1 MPALPRLVRVR
12 VQVLPALLVRL
23 LVVSRPIVCPTGLL
37 QTGNIVAMRQNSVS
51 FESSASTSS
60 ASTAHAQA
68 SGTRPAVAFRR
79 RLLGSGAR
87 GGFRTAAGI
96 AAAAAA
102 TGWAASFG
110 MGAAD
115 ASAATESP
123 ALAEIHL
130 AATAERPLPA
140 HAKVLAQA
148 VDAGRLD
155 SQLVDG
161 VGILSPDDEQAI
173 NDELKQLQQSDR
185 IQFYIVYTD
194 TFGGMSAQEFAESTA
209 AANGGG
215 QGSNVG
221 VLAIAVDDGQYDVY
235 ASPGGT
241 WSQNKLDAA
250 SEAAYD
256 ELINDNFASAGLAAA
271 QAVRTGSSGEAGSNS
286 NSGSGA
292 SGSADSNSDSSG
304 AGWLAAGGLAVVA
317 GGGGVWYYNRR
328 QNKQNSSKLL
338 SDARG
343 ISPDDTSSLLRL
355 PVATLEERADEEITS
370 TDESIRRAKE
380 ELDLAIAEFGADRA
394 RQFTRAMNNSKSVM
408 QRAFRSKKELDS
420 HNTLAEDQRRARLVE
435 IISDCGKADRELDSQ
450 AEKFAEMRNLLAQ
463 ADTKISE
470 LTQRSVAARSQLQR
484 AQSTMASLQEN
495 YSPDVLHTIADN
507 PEMAEISLEEAED
520 LLAHANELQD
530 KPAGQQQ
537 GLVETIR
544 ETEHALEVTTR
555 LLDGV
560 ENARSNIAT
569 AKSSIND
576 LIAEVEE
583 EIAEAAQLKQQGTQD
598 GTPADWDRLDAVVDS
613 AHEALAHAK
622 ENKNTDPLGSYNQL
636 LDADTELDDKLDR
649 VREKSADHQRTLQLL
664 QQQLQ
669 SANSRIQ
676 SAEDLISSRGRI
688 VKSGARTALADAQR
702 MHAEALQLR
711 QTDARLAIEA
721 ARGAGQAA
729 QAAIKR
735 AEDDVKDHQRSMNS
749 HGGFGGPGGP
759 TGRSGYGYR
768 RGRSSTGSLLT
779 GMVLGSILGGSG
791 GSSGFGGGFGGGGS
805 FGGGGGFGGGHSGG
819 SF

>member
-1 MPALPRLVRVR
+1 M
-12 VQVLPALLVRL
+12 
-23 LVVSRPIVCPTGLL
+23 
-37 QTGNIVAMRQNSVS
+37 GNAGIIVAMRQNSVS
-51 FESSASTSS
+51 ATP
-60 ASTAHAQA
+60 T
-68 SGTRPAVAFRR
+68 VFRR
-79 RLLGSGAR
+79 RLLGSGSPR
-87 GGFRTAAGI
+87 GFRTAAGI
-96 AAAAAA
+96 AALTAA
-102 TGWAASFG
+102 TGWAAAFG
-110 MGAAD
+110 VAEASGAAGT
-115 ASAATESP
+115 A
-123 ALAEIHL
+123 H
-130 AATAERPLPA
+130 AATAGHDVSA
-140 HAKVLAQA
+140 QHGVDTATLAQA
-148 VDAGRLD
+148 VDAGRLE

-161 VGILSPDDEQAI
+161 VGILNDEQKQAI
-173 NDELKQLQQSDR
+173 TEELQALQQSDR

-194 TFGGMSAQEFAESTA
+194 TFGSMSSQEFAETTA

-221 VLAIAVDDGQYDVY
+221 VLAIAVEDRQYDVY

-241 WSQNKLDAA
+241 WSQDKLDAA
-250 SEAAYD
+250 SAAAYD
-256 ELINDNFASAGLAAA
+256 ELINDDFAAAGLAAA
-271 QAVRTGSSGEAGSNS
+271 QAVRTGSAGGGGTSSGG
-286 NSGSGA
+286 
-292 SGSADSNSDSSG
+292 DSDG

-317 GGGGVWYYNRR
+317 GGGGIWYYNRR
-328 QNKQNSSKLL
+328 KTKQDSTKLL
-338 SDARG
+338 ADARQ

-420 HNTLAEDQRRARLVE
+420 HNALPEDQRRARLVE

-450 AEKFAEMRNLLAQ
+450 AEKFAEMRNLLGQ
-463 ADTKISE
+463 AGTKISE
-470 LTQRSVAARSQLQR
+470 LTQRSVAARAQLQR
-484 AQSTMASLQEN
+484 AQSTMESLREN
-495 YSPDVLHTIADN
+495 YAAEVLHSIADN
-507 PEMAEISLEEAED
+507 PEMAEVSLEEAED
-520 LLAHANELQD
+520 LLGHANQLHD

-544 ETEHALEVTTR
+544 EAEHALEVTTR

-560 ENARSNIAT
+560 ENARSDITT

-576 LIAEVEE
+576 LIAEVED
-583 EIAEAAQLKQQGTQD
+583 EIDEAKQLKQQGSQD
-598 GTPADWDRLDAVVDS
+598 GTPADWDALDSIVDN
-613 AHEALAHAK
+613 AHQALTHAK
-622 ENKNTDPLGSYNQL
+622 ENKDTDPLGSYNQL

-669 SANSRIQ
+669 SASSRIRA
-676 SAEDLISSRGRI
+676 AEDLISSRGRI

-702 MHAEALQLR
+702 MHAEAMQLR
-711 QTDARLAIEA
+711 DTDARLAIEA

-749 HGGFGGPGGP
+749 HGGGFGGPGS
-759 TGRSGYGYR
+759 RGYR

-779 GMVLGSILGGSG
+779 GMVLGSILGGSS

>member
-1 MPALPRLVRVR
+1 M
-12 VQVLPALLVRL
+12 
-23 LVVSRPIVCPTGLL
+23 
-37 QTGNIVAMRQNSVS
+37 GNAGIIVAMRQNSVS
-51 FESSASTSS
+51 ATP
-60 ASTAHAQA
+60 T
-68 SGTRPAVAFRR
+68 VFRR
-79 RLLGSGAR
+79 RLLGSGSPQ
-87 GGFRTAAGI
+87 GFRTAAGI
-96 AAAAAA
+96 AAVTAA
-102 TGWAASFG
+102 TGWVAAFG
-110 MGAAD
+110 ALGAGPANAAEVNAAE
-115 ASAATESP
+115 ASTN
-123 ALAEIHL
+123 
-130 AATAERPLPA
+130 TAETSTTSA
-140 HAKVLAQA
+140 VTLAQA
-148 VDAGRLD
+148 VDAGRLE

-161 VGILSPDDEQAI
+161 IGILNDEHKQAI
-173 NDELKQLQQSDR
+173 TEELQALQQSDR

-194 TFGGMSAQEFAESTA
+194 TFGSMSSQEFAETTA

-221 VLAIAVDDGQYDVY
+221 VLAIAVEDGQYDVY

-241 WSQNKLDAA
+241 WSQDKLDAA
-250 SEAAYD
+250 SAAAYD
-256 ELINDNFASAGLAAA
+256 ELINDDFAAAGLAAA
-271 QAVRTGSSGEAGSNS
+271 QAVRTGYAGGGDTSSGGD
-286 NSGSGA
+286 SG
-292 SGSADSNSDSSG
+292 G

-328 QNKQNSSKLL
+328 KTKQDSTKLL
-338 SDARG
+338 ANARQ

-420 HNTLAEDQRRARLVE
+420 HNALPEDQRRARLVE

-450 AEKFAEMRNLLAQ
+450 AEKFAEMRNLLGQ

-470 LTQRSVAARSQLQR
+470 LTQRSVAARAQLQR
-484 AQSTMASLQEN
+484 AQSTMESLRES
-495 YSPDVLHTIADN
+495 YSAEVLHSIADN
-507 PEMAEISLEEAED
+507 PEMAEVSLEEAED
-520 LLAHANELQD
+520 LLGHANQLHD

-544 ETEHALEVTTR
+544 EAEHALEVTTR

-560 ENARSNIAT
+560 ENARSDIAT

-576 LIAEVEE
+576 LITEVEE
-583 EIAEAAQLKQQGTQD
+583 EIDEAKQLKQRGSQD
-598 GTPADWDRLDAVVDS
+598 GTPADWDALDAIVDN
-613 AHEALAHAK
+613 ARQALAQAK
-622 ENKNTDPLGSYNQL
+622 ENKDTDPLGSYNQL

-649 VREKSADHQRTLQLL
+649 VREKSVDHQRTLQLL

-669 SANSRIQ
+669 SANSRIRA
-676 SAEDLISSRGRI
+676 AEDLISSRGRI

-702 MHAEALQLR
+702 MHAEAMQLR
-711 QTDARLAIEA
+711 DTDARLAIEA

-749 HGGFGGPGGP
+749 HGGGFGGPGG
-759 TGRSGYGYR
+759 GRGYR

-805 FGGGGGFGGGHSGG
+805 FGGGGGGGFGGGHSGG

>member
-1 MPALPRLVRVR
+1 
-12 VQVLPALLVRL
+12 
-23 LVVSRPIVCPTGLL
+23 
-37 QTGNIVAMRQNSVS
+37 MRQNSAS
-51 FESSASTSS
+51 FESSASTARAGFSRGRTS
-60 ASTAHAQA
+60 RPCDAYDAAHP
-68 SGTRPAVAFRR
+68 GKAVAFRR
-79 RLLGSGAR
+79 RLLGSGTR

-110 MGAAD
+110 LGTAG
-115 ASAATESP
+115 ASAATEPP
-123 ALAEIHL
+123 AVAEYSQ
-130 AATAERPLPA
+130 
-140 HAKVLAQA
+140 VLAQA

-194 TFGGMSAQEFAESTA
+194 TFGGMSAQEYAETTA

-221 VLAIAVDDGQYDVY
+221 VLAIAVDDRQYDVY

-241 WSQNKLDAA
+241 WSQSKLDAA

-256 ELINDNFASAGLAAA
+256 ELINDNFAGAGLAAA
-271 QAVRTGSSGEAGSNS
+271 QAVRTGSAGGG
-286 NSGSGA
+286 SGS
-292 SGSADSNSDSSG
+292 SGGNGDSSG

-328 QNKQNSSKLL
+328 QNKHNSSKLL

-408 QRAFRSKKELDS
+408 QRAFRTKK
-420 HNTLAEDQRRARLVE
+420 
-435 IISDCGKADRELDSQ
+435 ELDSQ

-463 ADTKISE
+463 ADSKVSE

-495 YSPDVLHTIADN
+495 YSPEVLHTIIDN
-507 PEMAEISLEEAED
+507 PEMAEVSLEEAED

-560 ENARSNIAT
+560 ENERSDIAT
-569 AKSSIND
+569 AKSGIND

-598 GTPADWDRLDAVVDS
+598 GTPADWDRLDAVVGS
-613 AHEALAHAK
+613 AREALAHAK
-622 ENKNTDPLGSYNQL
+622 ENKITDPLGSYNQL

-669 SANSRIQ
+669 SANSRMQ

-749 HGGFGGPGGP
+749 HGGFGGP
-759 TGRSGYGYR
+759 TGRGYR

>member
-1 MPALPRLVRVR
+1 M
-12 VQVLPALLVRL
+12 
-23 LVVSRPIVCPTGLL
+23 
-37 QTGNIVAMRQNSVS
+37 GNAGIIVAMRQNSVS
-51 FESSASTSS
+51 ATP
-60 ASTAHAQA
+60 T
-68 SGTRPAVAFRR
+68 VFRR
-79 RLLGSGAR
+79 RLLGSGR
-87 GGFRTAAGI
+87 PQGFRTAAGI
-96 AAAAAA
+96 AAVTAA
-102 TGWAASFG
+102 TGWVAAFG
-110 MGAAD
+110 ALGAGPANAAEVNAAE
-115 ASAATESP
+115 ASTN
-123 ALAEIHL
+123 
-130 AATAERPLPA
+130 TAETSTTSA
-140 HAKVLAQA
+140 VTLAQA
-148 VDAGRLD
+148 VDAGRLE

-161 VGILSPDDEQAI
+161 IGILNDEQKQAI
-173 NDELKQLQQSDR
+173 TEELQALQQSDR

-194 TFGGMSAQEFAESTA
+194 TFGSMSSQEFAETTA

-221 VLAIAVDDGQYDVY
+221 VLAIAVEDGQYDVY

-241 WSQNKLDAA
+241 WSQDKLDAA
-250 SEAAYD
+250 SAAAYD
-256 ELINDNFASAGLAAA
+256 ELINDDFAAAGLAAA
-271 QAVRTGSSGEAGSNS
+271 QAVRTGYAGGGDTSSGGD
-286 NSGSGA
+286 SG
-292 SGSADSNSDSSG
+292 G

-328 QNKQNSSKLL
+328 KTKQDSTKLL
-338 SDARG
+338 ANAWQ
-343 ISPDDTSSLLRL
+343 ISSDDTSSLLRL

-420 HNTLAEDQRRARLVE
+420 HNALPEDQRRARLVE

-450 AEKFAEMRNLLAQ
+450 AEKFAEMRNLLGQ

-470 LTQRSVAARSQLQR
+470 LTQRSVAARAQLQR
-484 AQSTMASLQEN
+484 AQSTMESLRES
-495 YSPDVLHTIADN
+495 YSAEVLHSIADN
-507 PEMAEISLEEAED
+507 PEMAEVSLEEAED
-520 LLAHANELQD
+520 LLGHANQLHD

-544 ETEHALEVTTR
+544 EAEHALEVTTR

-560 ENARSNIAT
+560 ENARSDIAT

-576 LIAEVEE
+576 LITEVEE
-583 EIAEAAQLKQQGTQD
+583 EIDEAKQLKQRGSQD
-598 GTPADWDRLDAVVDS
+598 GTPADWDALDAIVDN
-613 AHEALAHAK
+613 ARQALAQAK
-622 ENKNTDPLGSYNQL
+622 ENKDTDPLGSYNQL

-649 VREKSADHQRTLQLL
+649 VREKSVDHQRTLQLL

-669 SANSRIQ
+669 SANSRIRA
-676 SAEDLISSRGRI
+676 AEDLISSRGRI

-702 MHAEALQLR
+702 MHAEAMQLR
-711 QTDARLAIEA
+711 DTDARLAIEA

-749 HGGFGGPGGP
+749 HGGGFGGPGG
-759 TGRSGYGYR
+759 GRGYR

-805 FGGGGGFGGGHSGG
+805 FGGGGGGGFGGGHSGG

>member
-1 MPALPRLVRVR
+1 M
-12 VQVLPALLVRL
+12 PALLVRL
-23 LVVSRPIVCPTGLL
+23 FVVSRPIVCLTGLL
-37 QTGNIVAMRQNSVS
+37 QTGNIVAMRQNSAS
-51 FESSASTSS
+51 FESSASTARAGVSRGRTS
-60 ASTAHAQA
+60 RPCDAYDAAHP
-68 SGTRPAVAFRR
+68 GKAVAFRR
-79 RLLGSGAR
+79 RLLGSGTR
-87 GGFRTAAGI
+87 GGFRTAAGL

-110 MGAAD
+110 LGAAG
-115 ASAATESP
+115 ASAATEPP
-123 ALAEIHL
+123 AV
-130 AATAERPLPA
+130 AAYSQ
-140 HAKVLAQA
+140 VLAQA

-194 TFGGMSAQEFAESTA
+194 TFGGMSAQEYAETTA

-221 VLAIAVDDGQYDVY
+221 VLAIAVDDRQYDVY

-241 WSQNKLDAA
+241 WSQSKLDAA

-256 ELINDNFASAGLAAA
+256 ELINDNFAGAGLAAA
-271 QAVRTGSSGEAGSNS
+271 EAVRTGSSGGAGS
-286 NSGSGA
+286 SGS
-292 SGSADSNSDSSG
+292 SGDSSG

-317 GGGGVWYYNRR
+317 GSGGVWYYNRR
-328 QNKQNSSKLL
+328 QNKHNSSKLL

-408 QRAFRSKKELDS
+408 QRAFRTKKELDS
-420 HNTLAEDQRRARLVE
+420 HNAMPEDQRRARLVE

-463 ADTKISE
+463 ADSKISE

-495 YSPDVLHTIADN
+495 YSPEVLHTIVDN
-507 PEMAEISLEEAED
+507 PEMAEVSLEEAED

-544 ETEHALEVTTR
+544 ETEHALEVTAR

-560 ENARSNIAT
+560 ENARSDVAT
-569 AKSSIND
+569 AKSGIND

-598 GTPADWDRLDAVVDS
+598 GTPADWDRLDAVVGS
-613 AHEALAHAK
+613 AREALAHAK

-711 QTDARLAIEA
+711 HTDARLAIEA

-749 HGGFGGPGGP
+749 HGGFGGP
-759 TGRSGYGYR
+759 TGRGYR

>member
-1 MPALPRLVRVR
+1 M
-12 VQVLPALLVRL
+12 
-23 LVVSRPIVCPTGLL
+23 
-37 QTGNIVAMRQNSVS
+37 GNAGIIVAMRQNSVS
-51 FESSASTSS
+51 ATP
-60 ASTAHAQA
+60 T
-68 SGTRPAVAFRR
+68 VFRR
-79 RLLGSGAR
+79 RLLGSGSPR
-87 GGFRTAAGI
+87 GFRTAAGI
-96 AAAAAA
+96 AALTAA
-102 TGWAASFG
+102 TGWAAAFG
-110 MGAAD
+110 VAEASGA
-115 ASAATESP
+115 TGTT
-123 ALAEIHL
+123 H
-130 AATAERPLPA
+130 AATAQHGVDTA
-140 HAKVLAQA
+140 TLAQA
-148 VDAGRLD
+148 VDAGRLE

-161 VGILSPDDEQAI
+161 VGILDDEQKQAI
-173 NDELKQLQQSDR
+173 TEELQALQQSDR
-185 IQFYIVYTD
+185 IQLYIVYTD
-194 TFGGMSAQEFAESTA
+194 TFGSMSSQEFAETTA

-221 VLAIAVDDGQYDVY
+221 VLAIAVEDSQYDVY

-241 WSQNKLDAA
+241 WSQDKLDAA
-250 SEAAYD
+250 SAAAYD
-256 ELINDNFASAGLAAA
+256 ELINDDFAAAGLAAA
-271 QAVRTGSSGEAGSNS
+271 QAVRTGSAGGGGTSSGGD
-286 NSGSGA
+286 
-292 SGSADSNSDSSG
+292 SAG

-317 GGGGVWYYNRR
+317 GGGGIWYYNRR
-328 QNKQNSSKLL
+328 KTKQDSTKLL
-338 SDARG
+338 ADARQ

-420 HNTLAEDQRRARLVE
+420 HNALPEDQRRARLVE

-450 AEKFAEMRNLLAQ
+450 AEKFAELRNLLGQ
-463 ADTKISE
+463 AGTKISE
-470 LTQRSVAARSQLQR
+470 LTQRSVAARAQLQR
-484 AQSTMASLQEN
+484 AQSTMESLREN
-495 YSPDVLHTIADN
+495 YAAEVLHSIADN
-507 PEMAEISLEEAED
+507 PEMAEVSLEEAED
-520 LLAHANELQD
+520 LLGHANQLHD

-544 ETEHALEVTTR
+544 EAEHALEVTTR

-560 ENARSNIAT
+560 ENARSDIAT

-576 LIAEVEE
+576 LIAEVED
-583 EIAEAAQLKQQGTQD
+583 EIDEAKQLKQQGSQD
-598 GTPADWDRLDAVVDS
+598 GTPADWDALDSIVNNARQ
-613 AHEALAHAK
+613 ALAHAK
-622 ENKNTDPLGSYNQL
+622 ENKDTDPLGSYNQL

-669 SANSRIQ
+669 SASSRIRA
-676 SAEDLISSRGRI
+676 AEDLISSRGRI

-702 MHAEALQLR
+702 MHAEAMQLR
-711 QTDARLAIEA
+711 DTDARLAIEA

-735 AEDDVKDHQRSMNS
+735 AEDDVKDYQRSMNS
-749 HGGFGGPGGP
+749 HGGGFGGPGS
-759 TGRSGYGYR
+759 RGYR

-779 GMVLGSILGGSG
+779 GMVLGSILGGSS

-805 FGGGGGFGGGHSGG
+805 FGGGGGGFGGGHSGG

>member
-1 MPALPRLVRVR
+1 
-12 VQVLPALLVRL
+12 
-23 LVVSRPIVCPTGLL
+23 
-37 QTGNIVAMRQNSVS
+37 MRQNSVS

-68 SGTRPAVAFRR
+68 SGARPAVAFRR
-79 RLLGSGAR
+79 RLLGSGTR

-110 MGAAD
+110 LGAAD
-115 ASAATESP
+115 ANAATESP
-123 ALAEIHL
+123 AVAETHLAE
-130 AATAERPLPA
+130 TAEHPLPA
-140 HAKVLAQA
+140 HAMVLAQA

-194 TFGGMSAQEFAESTA
+194 TFGGMSAQEYAETTA

-221 VLAIAVDDGQYDVY
+221 VLAIAVDDRQYDVY

-256 ELINDNFASAGLAAA
+256 ELINDNFAGAGLAAA
-271 QAVRTGSSGEAGSNS
+271 QAVRTGSSGGAGSNGNSGGGS
-286 NSGSGA
+286 NSG
-292 SGSADSNSDSSG
+292 DSSG

-328 QNKQNSSKLL
+328 QNKHNSSKLL

-380 ELDLAIAEFGADRA
+380 ELDLATAEFGADRV

-420 HNTLAEDQRRARLVE
+420 HNALAEDQRRARLVE

-450 AEKFAEMRNLLAQ
+450 AEKFAELRNLLAQ
-463 ADTKISE
+463 ADSKISE

-495 YSPDVLHTIADN
+495 YSPEVLHTIADN
-507 PEMAEISLEEAED
+507 PEMAEVSLEEAED

-613 AHEALAHAK
+613 AREALAHAK
-622 ENKNTDPLGSYNQL
+622 ENKNADPLGSYNQL

-749 HGGFGGPGGP
+749 HGGFGGP
-759 TGRSGYGYR
+759 TGRGGYGYR

>member
-1 MPALPRLVRVR
+1 
-12 VQVLPALLVRL
+12 
-23 LVVSRPIVCPTGLL
+23 
-37 QTGNIVAMRQNSVS
+37 MRQNSTS
-51 FESSASTSS
+51 LESST
-60 ASTAHAQA
+60 STAHAQA
-68 SGTRPAVAFRR
+68 SGARPAIAFRR

-87 GGFRTAAGI
+87 GGFRTTAGI
-96 AAAAAA
+96 AAAFAA

-123 ALAEIHL
+123 ALPGTHL
-130 AATAERPLPA
+130 AATAEHPLPA
-140 HAKVLAQA
+140 HTTVLTQA
-148 VDAGRLD
+148 VDAGRLN

-161 VGILSPDDEQAI
+161 VGILSADDEQAI

-194 TFGGMSAQEFAESTA
+194 TFGGMSAQEYAETTA

-221 VLAIAVDDGQYDVY
+221 VLAIAVDDSQYDVY

-241 WSQNKLDAA
+241 WSQDKLDAA
-250 SEAAYD
+250 SAAAYD
-256 ELINDNFASAGLAAA
+256 ELINDNFAGAGLAAA
-271 QAVRTGSSGEAGSNS
+271 QAVRTGSAG
-286 NSGSGA
+286 GA
-292 SGSADSNSDSSG
+292 GNAGGSDSSG
-304 AGWLAAGGLAVVA
+304 AGWLAAGGLAAVA

-328 QNKQNSSKLL
+328 KTQQNSSQLL

-380 ELDLAIAEFGADRA
+380 ELDLATAEFGADRV

-408 QRAFRSKKELDS
+408 QRAFRTKKELDA
-420 HNTLAEDQRRARLVE
+420 HNALPEDQRRARLVE

-463 ADTKISE
+463 ADSKIAE

-484 AQSTMASLQEN
+484 AQSTMASLRES
-495 YSPDVLHTIADN
+495 YSPEVLHTIADN
-507 PEMAEISLEEAED
+507 PEMAEVSLEEAED
-520 LLAHANELQD
+520 LLSHANELQD

-560 ENARSNIAT
+560 ENARSDIAT

-583 EIAEAAQLKQQGTQD
+583 EIDEAAQLKQRGSHD
-598 GTPADWDRLDAVVDS
+598 GTPADWDRLDSVVDN
-613 AHEALAHAK
+613 AQQALAHAK
-622 ENKNTDPLGSYNQL
+622 ENKDSDPLGSYNQL

-664 QQQLQ
+664 QQQLE

-676 SAEDLISSRGRI
+676 AAEDLISSRGRI

-711 QTDARLAIEA
+711 QTDARLGIEA

-735 AEDDVKDHQRSMNS
+735 AEDDVKDHQRSMNE
-749 HGGFGGPGGP
+749 HGGFGGPGGR
-759 TGRSGYGYR
+759 GGYGYR

>member
-1 MPALPRLVRVR
+1 M
-12 VQVLPALLVRL
+12 
-23 LVVSRPIVCPTGLL
+23 
-37 QTGNIVAMRQNSVS
+37 GNAGIIVAMRQNSVS
-51 FESSASTSS
+51 ATP
-60 ASTAHAQA
+60 T
-68 SGTRPAVAFRR
+68 VFRR
-79 RLLGSGAR
+79 RLLGSGSPQ
-87 GGFRTAAGI
+87 GFRTAAGI
-96 AAAAAA
+96 AAVTAA
-102 TGWAASFG
+102 TGWVAAFG
-110 MGAAD
+110 ALGAGPANAAEVNAAE
-115 ASAATESP
+115 ASTN
-123 ALAEIHL
+123 
-130 AATAERPLPA
+130 TAETSTTSA
-140 HAKVLAQA
+140 VTLAQA
-148 VDAGRLD
+148 VDAGRLE

-161 VGILSPDDEQAI
+161 IGILNDEQKQAI
-173 NDELKQLQQSDR
+173 TEELQALQQSDR

-194 TFGGMSAQEFAESTA
+194 TFGSMSSQEFAETTA

-221 VLAIAVDDGQYDVY
+221 VLAIAVEDGQYDVY

-241 WSQNKLDAA
+241 WSQDKLDAA
-250 SEAAYD
+250 SAAAYD
-256 ELINDNFASAGLAAA
+256 ELINDDFAAAGLAAA
-271 QAVRTGSSGEAGSNS
+271 QAVRTGYAGGGDTSSGGD
-286 NSGSGA
+286 SG
-292 SGSADSNSDSSG
+292 G

-328 QNKQNSSKLL
+328 KTKQDSTKLL
-338 SDARG
+338 ANARQ

-420 HNTLAEDQRRARLVE
+420 HNALPEDQRRARLVE

-450 AEKFAEMRNLLAQ
+450 AEKFAEMRNLLGQ

-470 LTQRSVAARSQLQR
+470 LTQRSVAARAQLQR
-484 AQSTMASLQEN
+484 AQSTMESRREN
-495 YSPDVLHTIADN
+495 YAAEVLHSIADH
-507 PEMAEISLEEAED
+507 PEMAEVSLEEAED
-520 LLAHANELQD
+520 LLGHANQLHD

-544 ETEHALEVTTR
+544 EAEHALEVTTR

-560 ENARSNIAT
+560 ENARSDIAT
-569 AKSSIND
+569 AKSTIND
-576 LIAEVEE
+576 LITEVEE
-583 EIAEAAQLKQQGTQD
+583 EIDEAKQLKQRGSQD
-598 GTPADWDRLDAVVDS
+598 GTPADWDALDAIVDN
-613 AHEALAHAK
+613 ARQALAQAK
-622 ENKNTDPLGSYNQL
+622 ENKDTDPLGSYNQL

-649 VREKSADHQRTLQLL
+649 VREKSVDHQRTLQLL

-669 SANSRIQ
+669 SANSRIRA
-676 SAEDLISSRGRI
+676 AEDLISSRGRI

-702 MHAEALQLR
+702 MHAEAMQLR
-711 QTDARLAIEA
+711 DTDARLAIEA

-749 HGGFGGPGGP
+749 HGGGFGGPGG
-759 TGRSGYGYR
+759 GRGYR

-805 FGGGGGFGGGHSGG
+805 FGGGGGGGFGGGHSGG

>member
-1 MPALPRLVRVR
+1 
-12 VQVLPALLVRL
+12 
-23 LVVSRPIVCPTGLL
+23 
-37 QTGNIVAMRQNSVS
+37 
-51 FESSASTSS
+51 
-60 ASTAHAQA
+60 
-68 SGTRPAVAFRR
+68 
-79 RLLGSGAR
+79 
-87 GGFRTAAGI
+87 
-96 AAAAAA
+96 
-102 TGWAASFG
+102 

-123 ALAEIHL
+123 AVAETHL

-140 HAKVLAQA
+140 HATVLAQA

-173 NDELKQLQQSDR
+173 NDELKQLQQAER

-194 TFGGMSAQEFAESTA
+194 TFGGMSAQEYAETTA

-221 VLAIAVDDGQYDVY
+221 VLAIAVDDRQYDVY

-241 WSQNKLDAA
+241 WSQDKLDAA
-250 SEAAYD
+250 SAAAYD
-256 ELINDNFASAGLAAA
+256 ELINDNFAGAGLAAA
-271 QAVRTGSSGEAGSNS
+271 RAVRTGSAG
-286 NSGSGA
+286 GSDNAG
-292 SGSADSNSDSSG
+292 GSDSSG
-304 AGWLAAGGLAVVA
+304 AGWLAAGGLAAVA

-328 QNKQNSSKLL
+328 KTQQDSSQLL

-380 ELDLAIAEFGADRA
+380 ELDLATAEFGADRV

-408 QRAFRSKKELDS
+408 QRAFRTKKELDA
-420 HNTLAEDQRRARLVE
+420 HNALPEDQRRARLVE

-463 ADTKISE
+463 ADSKISE

-484 AQSTMASLQEN
+484 AQSTMASLRES
-495 YSPDVLHTIADN
+495 YSEDVLHTIADN
-507 PEMAEISLEEAED
+507 PEMAEVSLEEAED
-520 LLAHANELQD
+520 LLSHANELQD

-560 ENARSNIAT
+560 ENARSDIAT

-583 EIAEAAQLKQQGTQD
+583 EIDEAAQLKQRGSHD
-598 GTPADWDRLDAVVDS
+598 GTPADWDRLDSVVDN
-613 AHEALAHAK
+613 AQQALTHAK
-622 ENKNTDPLGSYNQL
+622 ENKDSDPLGSYNQL
-636 LDADTELDDKLDR
+636 LDADTELDDKLDQ

-664 QQQLQ
+664 QQQLE

-676 SAEDLISSRGRI
+676 AAEDLISSRGRI

-711 QTDARLAIEA
+711 QTDARLGIEA

-735 AEDDVKDHQRSMNS
+735 AEDDVKDHQRSMNE

-759 TGRSGYGYR
+759 GGYGYR

>member
-1 MPALPRLVRVR
+1 M
-12 VQVLPALLVRL
+12 
-23 LVVSRPIVCPTGLL
+23 
-37 QTGNIVAMRQNSVS
+37 GNAGIIVAMRQNSVS
-51 FESSASTSS
+51 ATP
-60 ASTAHAQA
+60 T
-68 SGTRPAVAFRR
+68 VFRR
-79 RLLGSGAR
+79 RLLGSGSR
-87 GGFRTAAGI
+87 QGFRTAAGI
-96 AAAAAA
+96 AAVTAA
-102 TGWAASFG
+102 TGWVAAFG
-110 MGAAD
+110 ALGAGPANAAEVD
-115 ASAATESP
+115 AAEVSTNAVEATTASAVT
-123 ALAEIHL
+123 
-130 AATAERPLPA
+130 
-140 HAKVLAQA
+140 LAQA
-148 VDAGRLD
+148 IDAGRLD

-161 VGILSPDDEQAI
+161 VGILDDEQKQAI
-173 NDELKQLQQSDR
+173 TEELQALQQSDR

-194 TFGGMSAQEFAESTA
+194 TFGSMSSQEFAETTA

-221 VLAIAVDDGQYDVY
+221 VLAIAVEDRQYDVY

-241 WSQNKLDAA
+241 WNQDKLDAA
-250 SEAAYD
+250 SAAAYD
-256 ELINDNFASAGLAAA
+256 ELINDDFAAAGLAAA
-271 QAVRTGSSGEAGSNS
+271 QAVRTGSAGGGGTS
-286 NSGSGA
+286 SGSGGD
-292 SGSADSNSDSSG
+292 SGG

-328 QNKQNSSKLL
+328 KTKQDSTKLL
-338 SDARG
+338 ADARQ

-408 QRAFRSKKELDS
+408 QRAFRSKNELDS
-420 HNTLAEDQRRARLVE
+420 HNALPEDQRRARLVE

-450 AEKFAEMRNLLAQ
+450 AEKFAEMRNLLGQ
-463 ADTKISE
+463 AGTKISE
-470 LTQRSVAARSQLQR
+470 LTQRSVAARAQLQR
-484 AQSTMASLQEN
+484 AQSTMESLRES
-495 YSPDVLHTIADN
+495 YSAEVLHSIADN
-507 PEMAEISLEEAED
+507 PEMAKVSLEEAED
-520 LLAHANELQD
+520 LLGHANQLHD

-544 ETEHALEVTTR
+544 EAEHALEVTTR

-560 ENARSNIAT
+560 ENARSDIAT

-576 LIAEVEE
+576 LITEVEE
-583 EIAEAAQLKQQGTQD
+583 EIDEAKQLKQRGSQD
-598 GTPADWDRLDAVVDS
+598 GTPADWDALDAIVDN
-613 AHEALAHAK
+613 ARQALAQAK
-622 ENKNTDPLGSYNQL
+622 ENKDTDPLGSYNQL

-649 VREKSADHQRTLQLL
+649 VREKSADHKRTLQLL

-669 SANSRIQ
+669 SANSRIRA
-676 SAEDLISSRGRI
+676 AEDLISSRGRI

-702 MHAEALQLR
+702 MHAEAMQLR
-711 QTDARLAIEA
+711 DTDARLAIEA

-749 HGGFGGPGGP
+749 HGGGFGGPGG
-759 TGRSGYGYR
+759 GRGYR

-805 FGGGGGFGGGHSGG
+805 FGGGGGGFGGGHSGG

>member
-1 MPALPRLVRVR
+1 M
-12 VQVLPALLVRL
+12 PALLVRL
-23 LVVSRPIVCPTGLL
+23 FVVSRPIVCLTGLL
-37 QTGNIVAMRQNSVS
+37 QTGNIVAMRQNSAS
-51 FESSASTSS
+51 FESSASTARAGVSRGRTS
-60 ASTAHAQA
+60 RPCDAYDAAHP
-68 SGTRPAVAFRR
+68 GKAVAFRR
-79 RLLGSGAR
+79 RLLGSGTR
-87 GGFRTAAGI
+87 GGFRTAAGL

-110 MGAAD
+110 LGAAG
-115 ASAATESP
+115 ASAATEPP
-123 ALAEIHL
+123 AV
-130 AATAERPLPA
+130 AAYSQ
-140 HAKVLAQA
+140 VLAQA

-194 TFGGMSAQEFAESTA
+194 TFGGMSAQEYAETTA

-221 VLAIAVDDGQYDVY
+221 VLAIAVDDRQYDVY

-241 WSQNKLDAA
+241 WSQSKLDAA

-256 ELINDNFASAGLAAA
+256 ELINDNFAGAGLAAA
-271 QAVRTGSSGEAGSNS
+271 EAVRTGSSGGAGS
-286 NSGSGA
+286 SGS
-292 SGSADSNSDSSG
+292 SGDSSG

-317 GGGGVWYYNRR
+317 GSGGVWYYNRR
-328 QNKQNSSKLL
+328 QNKHNSSKLL

-408 QRAFRSKKELDS
+408 QRAFRTKKELDS
-420 HNTLAEDQRRARLVE
+420 HNAMPEDQRRARLVE

-463 ADTKISE
+463 ADSKISE

-495 YSPDVLHTIADN
+495 YSPEVLHTIVDN
-507 PEMAEISLEEAED
+507 PEMAEVSLEEAED

-544 ETEHALEVTTR
+544 ETEHALEVTAR

-560 ENARSNIAT
+560 ENARSDIAT
-569 AKSSIND
+569 AKSGIND

-583 EIAEAAQLKQQGTQD
+583 EIAEG
-598 GTPADWDRLDAVVDS
+598 GCPA
-613 AHEALAHAK
+613 E
-622 ENKNTDPLGSYNQL
+622 T
-636 LDADTELDDKLDR
+636 
-649 VREKSADHQRTLQLL
+649 
-664 QQQLQ
+664 
-669 SANSRIQ
+669 
-676 SAEDLISSRGRI
+676 
-688 VKSGARTALADAQR
+688 ARHTR
-702 MHAEALQLR
+702 WH
-711 QTDARLAIEA
+711 
-721 ARGAGQAA
+721 
-729 QAAIKR
+729 
-735 AEDDVKDHQRSMNS
+735 
-749 HGGFGGPGGP
+749 PGGLGP
-759 TGRSGYGYR
+759 ARCR
-768 RGRSSTGSLLT
+768 RRLRARSTGPRQ
-779 GMVLGSILGGSG
+779 GK
-791 GSSGFGGGFGGGGS
+791 
-805 FGGGGGFGGGHSGG
+805 
-819 SF
+819 

>member
-1 MPALPRLVRVR
+1 
-12 VQVLPALLVRL
+12 
-23 LVVSRPIVCPTGLL
+23 
-37 QTGNIVAMRQNSVS
+37 MRQNSTS
-51 FESSASTSS
+51 FESSTSS
-60 ASTAHAQA
+60 AHAQA
-68 SGTRPAVAFRR
+68 SGTRPAIAFRR

-87 GGFRTAAGI
+87 GGFRTTAGV
-96 AAAAAA
+96 AAAFAA

-115 ASAATESP
+115 ANAATESP
-123 ALAEIHL
+123 ALAETHL
-130 AATAERPLPA
+130 AATAELPSSA
-140 HAKVLAQA
+140 HATVLAQA

-173 NDELKQLQQSDR
+173 NDELKQLQQAER

-194 TFGGMSAQEFAESTA
+194 TFGGMSAQEYAETTA

-221 VLAIAVDDGQYDVY
+221 VLAIAVDDRLYDVY

-241 WSQNKLDAA
+241 WSQDKLDAA
-250 SEAAYD
+250 SAAAYD
-256 ELINDNFASAGLAAA
+256 ELINDNFAGAGLAAA
-271 QAVRTGSSGEAGSNS
+271 QAVRTGSAG
-286 NSGSGA
+286 GSDNAG
-292 SGSADSNSDSSG
+292 GSDSSG
-304 AGWLAAGGLAVVA
+304 AGWLAAGGLAAVA

-328 QNKQNSSKLL
+328 KTQQNSSQLL

-380 ELDLAIAEFGADRA
+380 ELDLATAEFGADRV

-408 QRAFRSKKELDS
+408 QRAFRTKKELDA
-420 HNTLAEDQRRARLVE
+420 HNALPEDQRRARLVE

-463 ADTKISE
+463 ADSKISE

-484 AQSTMASLQEN
+484 AQSTMASLRES
-495 YSPDVLHTIADN
+495 YSEDVLHTIADN
-507 PEMAEISLEEAED
+507 PEMAEVSLEEAED
-520 LLAHANELQD
+520 LLSHANELQD

-560 ENARSNIAT
+560 ENARSDIAT

-583 EIAEAAQLKQQGTQD
+583 EIDEAAQLKQRGSHD
-598 GTPADWDRLDAVVDS
+598 GTPADWDRLDSVVDN
-613 AHEALAHAK
+613 AQQALAHAK
-622 ENKNTDPLGSYNQL
+622 ENKDSDPLGSYNQL
-636 LDADTELDDKLDR
+636 LDADTELDNKLDR

-664 QQQLQ
+664 QQQLE

-676 SAEDLISSRGRI
+676 AAEDLISSRGRI

-711 QTDARLAIEA
+711 QTDARLGIEA

-735 AEDDVKDHQRSMNS
+735 AEDDVKDHQRSMNE

-759 TGRSGYGYR
+759 GGYGYR

>member
-1 MPALPRLVRVR
+1 M
-12 VQVLPALLVRL
+12 
-23 LVVSRPIVCPTGLL
+23 
-37 QTGNIVAMRQNSVS
+37 GNAGIIVAMRQNSVS
-51 FESSASTSS
+51 ATP
-60 ASTAHAQA
+60 T
-68 SGTRPAVAFRR
+68 VFRR
-79 RLLGSGAR
+79 RLLGSGSPR
-87 GGFRTAAGI
+87 GFRTAAGI
-96 AAAAAA
+96 AALTAA
-102 TGWAASFG
+102 TGWAAAF
-110 MGAAD
+110 GAAE
-115 ASAATESP
+115 ASGAAGTTHP
-123 ALAEIHL
+123 AAGTAH
-130 AATAERPLPA
+130 AATAGHDVSA
-140 HAKVLAQA
+140 QHGVDTATLAQA
-148 VDAGRLD
+148 VDAGRLE

-161 VGILSPDDEQAI
+161 VGILNDEQKQAI
-173 NDELKQLQQSDR
+173 TEELQALQQSDR

-194 TFGGMSAQEFAESTA
+194 TFGSMSSQEFAETTA

-221 VLAIAVDDGQYDVY
+221 VLAIAVEDRQYDVY

-241 WSQNKLDAA
+241 WSQDKLDAA
-250 SEAAYD
+250 SAAAYD
-256 ELINDNFASAGLAAA
+256 ELINDDFAAAGLAAA
-271 QAVRTGSSGEAGSNS
+271 QAVRTGSAGGGGTS
-286 NSGSGA
+286 
-292 SGSADSNSDSSG
+292 SDSGDTSSGGDSDG

-317 GGGGVWYYNRR
+317 GGGGIWYYNRR
-328 QNKQNSSKLL
+328 KTKQDSTKLL
-338 SDARG
+338 ADARQ

-420 HNTLAEDQRRARLVE
+420 HNALPEDQRRARLVE

-450 AEKFAEMRNLLAQ
+450 AEKFAEMRNLLGQ

-470 LTQRSVAARSQLQR
+470 LTQRSVAARAQLQR
-484 AQSTMASLQEN
+484 AQSTMESLREN
-495 YSPDVLHTIADN
+495 YAAEVLHSIADN
-507 PEMAEISLEEAED
+507 PEMAEVSLEEAED
-520 LLAHANELQD
+520 LLGHANQLHD

-544 ETEHALEVTTR
+544 EAEHALEVTTR

-560 ENARSNIAT
+560 ENARSDIAT

-576 LIAEVEE
+576 LIAEVED
-583 EIAEAAQLKQQGTQD
+583 EIDEAKQLKQQGSQD
-598 GTPADWDRLDAVVDS
+598 GTPADWDALDSIVNN
-613 AHEALAHAK
+613 AHQALAHAK
-622 ENKNTDPLGSYNQL
+622 ENKDTDPLGSYNQL

-669 SANSRIQ
+669 SASSRIRA
-676 SAEDLISSRGRI
+676 AEDLISSRGRI

-702 MHAEALQLR
+702 MHAEAMQLR
-711 QTDARLAIEA
+711 DTDARLAIEA

-749 HGGFGGPGGP
+749 HGGGFGGPGS
-759 TGRSGYGYR
+759 RGYR

-779 GMVLGSILGGSG
+779 GMVLGSILGGSS

>member
-1 MPALPRLVRVR
+1 M
-12 VQVLPALLVRL
+12 
-23 LVVSRPIVCPTGLL
+23 
-37 QTGNIVAMRQNSVS
+37 GNAGIIVAMRQNSVS
-51 FESSASTSS
+51 ATP
-60 ASTAHAQA
+60 T
-68 SGTRPAVAFRR
+68 VFRR
-79 RLLGSGAR
+79 RLLGSGSPQ
-87 GGFRTAAGI
+87 GFRTAAGI
-96 AAAAAA
+96 AAVTAA
-102 TGWAASFG
+102 TGWVAAFG
-110 MGAAD
+110 ALGAGPANAAEVNAAE
-115 ASAATESP
+115 ASTN
-123 ALAEIHL
+123 
-130 AATAERPLPA
+130 TAETSTTSA
-140 HAKVLAQA
+140 VTLAQA
-148 VDAGRLD
+148 VDAGRLE

-161 VGILSPDDEQAI
+161 IGILNDEQKQAI
-173 NDELKQLQQSDR
+173 TEELQALQQSDR

-194 TFGGMSAQEFAESTA
+194 TFGSMSSQEFAETTA

-221 VLAIAVDDGQYDVY
+221 VLAIAVEDGQYDVY

-241 WSQNKLDAA
+241 WSQDKLDAA
-250 SEAAYD
+250 SAAAYD
-256 ELINDNFASAGLAAA
+256 ELINDDFAAAGLAAA
-271 QAVRTGSSGEAGSNS
+271 QAVRTGYAGGGDTSSGGD
-286 NSGSGA
+286 SG
-292 SGSADSNSDSSG
+292 G

-328 QNKQNSSKLL
+328 KTKQDSTKLL
-338 SDARG
+338 ANARQ

-420 HNTLAEDQRRARLVE
+420 HNALPEDQRRARLVE

-450 AEKFAEMRNLLAQ
+450 AEKFAEMRNLLGQ

-470 LTQRSVAARSQLQR
+470 LTQRSVAARAQLQR
-484 AQSTMASLQEN
+484 AQSTMESLRES
-495 YSPDVLHTIADN
+495 YSAEVLHSIADN
-507 PEMAEISLEEAED
+507 PEMAEVSLEEAED
-520 LLAHANELQD
+520 LLGHANQLHD

-544 ETEHALEVTTR
+544 EAEHALEVTTR

-560 ENARSNIAT
+560 ENARSDIAT

-576 LIAEVEE
+576 LITEVEE
-583 EIAEAAQLKQQGTQD
+583 EIDEAKQLKQRGSQD
-598 GTPADWDRLDAVVDS
+598 GTPADWDALDAIVDN
-613 AHEALAHAK
+613 ARQALAQAK
-622 ENKNTDPLGSYNQL
+622 ENKDTDPLGSYNQL

-649 VREKSADHQRTLQLL
+649 VREKSVDHQRTLQLL

-669 SANSRIQ
+669 SANSRIRA
-676 SAEDLISSRGRI
+676 AEDLISSRGRI

-702 MHAEALQLR
+702 MHAEAMQLR
-711 QTDARLAIEA
+711 DTDARLAIEA

-749 HGGFGGPGGP
+749 HGGGFGGPGG
-759 TGRSGYGYR
+759 GRGYR

-805 FGGGGGFGGGHSGG
+805 FGGGGGGGFGGGHSGG

>member
-1 MPALPRLVRVR
+1 MQFLVD
-12 VQVLPALLVRL
+12 
-23 LVVSRPIVCPTGLL
+23 SRPLVCLNRPDFAGI
-37 QTGNIVAMRQNSVS
+37 IVAMRQNSTS
-51 FESSASTSS
+51 FESST
-60 ASTAHAQA
+60 STAHAQA
-68 SGTRPAVAFRR
+68 SGTRPAIAFRR

-87 GGFRTAAGI
+87 GGFRTTAGI
-96 AAAAAA
+96 AAAFAA
-102 TGWAASFG
+102 TCWAASFG
-110 MGAAD
+110 MSAAD

-123 ALAEIHL
+123 ALAETHL
-130 AATAERPLPA
+130 AATAELPSSA
-140 HAKVLAQA
+140 HATVLAQA
-148 VDAGRLD
+148 VDAGRLN

-161 VGILSPDDEQAI
+161 VGILSADDEQAI

-194 TFGGMSAQEFAESTA
+194 TFGGMSAQEYAETTA

-221 VLAIAVDDGQYDVY
+221 VLAIAVDDRQYDVY

-241 WSQNKLDAA
+241 WSQDKLDAA
-250 SEAAYD
+250 SAAAYD
-256 ELINDNFASAGLAAA
+256 ELINDNFAGAGLAAA
-271 QAVRTGSSGEAGSNS
+271 QAVRTGSAG
-286 NSGSGA
+286 GA
-292 SGSADSNSDSSG
+292 GNAGGSDSPG
-304 AGWLAAGGLAVVA
+304 AGWLAAGGLAAVA

-328 QNKQNSSKLL
+328 KTQQNSSELL

-380 ELDLAIAEFGADRA
+380 ELDLATAEFGADRV

-408 QRAFRSKKELDS
+408 QRAFRTKKELDA
-420 HNTLAEDQRRARLVE
+420 HNTLPEDQRRARLVE

-463 ADTKISE
+463 ADSKIAE
-470 LTQRSVAARSQLQR
+470 LTQRSVAARSQLHR
-484 AQSTMASLQEN
+484 AQSTMASLRES
-495 YSPDVLHTIADN
+495 YSPEVLHTIADN
-507 PEMAEISLEEAED
+507 PEMAEVSLEEAED
-520 LLAHANELQD
+520 LLSHANELQD

-560 ENARSNIAT
+560 ENARSDIAT

-583 EIAEAAQLKQQGTQD
+583 EIDEAAQLKQRGSHD
-598 GTPADWDRLDAVVDS
+598 GTPADWDRLDSVVDN
-613 AHEALAHAK
+613 AQQALAHAK
-622 ENKNTDPLGSYNQL
+622 ENKDSDPLGSYNQL

-664 QQQLQ
+664 QQQLE

-676 SAEDLISSRGRI
+676 AAEDLISSRGRI

-711 QTDARLAIEA
+711 QTDARLGIEA

-735 AEDDVKDHQRSMNS
+735 AEDDVKDHQRSMNE

-759 TGRSGYGYR
+759 GGYGYR

>member
-1 MPALPRLVRVR
+1 
-12 VQVLPALLVRL
+12 
-23 LVVSRPIVCPTGLL
+23 
-37 QTGNIVAMRQNSVS
+37 MRQNSVS
-51 FESSASTSS
+51 FESSAST
-60 ASTAHAQA
+60 AHAQA
-68 SGTRPAVAFRR
+68 SGARPAVAFRR
-79 RLLGSGAR
+79 RLLGSGTH

-96 AAAAAA
+96 TAAAAAA
-102 TGWAASFG
+102 GWAASFG
-110 MGAAD
+110 IGAAD

-123 ALAEIHL
+123 AVAETHL

-140 HAKVLAQA
+140 HATVLAQA

-194 TFGGMSAQEFAESTA
+194 TFGGMSAQEYAESTA

-221 VLAIAVDDGQYDVY
+221 VLAIAVDDRQYDVY

-256 ELINDNFASAGLAAA
+256 ELINDNFAGAGLAAA
-271 QAVRTGSSGEAGSNS
+271 QAVRTGSSGGVGSNS
-286 NSGSGA
+286 NSGSGNSGSGSSA
-292 SGSADSNSDSSG
+292 SGGSNSGDSSG
-304 AGWLAAGGLAVVA
+304 AGWLAAGGLALAA

-328 QNKQNSSKLL
+328 QSKRNSSKLL

-408 QRAFRSKKELDS
+408 QRAFRGKKELDS
-420 HNTLAEDQRRARLVE
+420 HNALAEDQRRARLVE

-463 ADTKISE
+463 ADSKISE

-495 YSPDVLHTIADN
+495 YSPEVLHTIADN
-507 PEMAEISLEEAED
+507 PEMAEVSLEEAED

-598 GTPADWDRLDAVVDS
+598 GTPADWDRLDAVVGS

-711 QTDARLAIEA
+711 ETDARLAIEA

-749 HGGFGGPGGP
+749 HGGLGGP
-759 TGRSGYGYR
+759 TRRGGYGYR

>member
-1 MPALPRLVRVR
+1 
-12 VQVLPALLVRL
+12 
-23 LVVSRPIVCPTGLL
+23 
-37 QTGNIVAMRQNSVS
+37 MRQNSTS
-51 FESSASTSS
+51 FESSTSS
-60 ASTAHAQA
+60 AHAQA
-68 SGTRPAVAFRR
+68 SGTRPAIAFRR

-87 GGFRTAAGI
+87 GGFRTTAGI
-96 AAAAAA
+96 AAAFAA

-115 ASAATESP
+115 ANAATESP
-123 ALAEIHL
+123 ALAETHL
-130 AATAERPLPA
+130 AATAERPSSA
-140 HAKVLAQA
+140 RATVLAQA
-148 VDAGRLD
+148 VDAGRLE

-173 NDELKQLQQSDR
+173 NDELKQLQQTER

-194 TFGGMSAQEFAESTA
+194 TFGGMSAQEYAETTA

-221 VLAIAVDDGQYDVY
+221 VLAIAVDDRQYDVY

-241 WSQNKLDAA
+241 WSQDKLDAA
-250 SEAAYD
+250 SAAAYD
-256 ELINDNFASAGLAAA
+256 ELINDNFAGAGLAAA
-271 QAVRTGSSGEAGSNS
+271 QAVRTGSAG
-286 NSGSGA
+286 GSDNAG
-292 SGSADSNSDSSG
+292 GSDSSG
-304 AGWLAAGGLAVVA
+304 AGWLAAGGLAAVA

-328 QNKQNSSKLL
+328 KTQQNSSQLL

-380 ELDLAIAEFGADRA
+380 ELDLATAEFGADRV

-408 QRAFRSKKELDS
+408 QRAFRTKKELDA
-420 HNTLAEDQRRARLVE
+420 HNALPEDQRRARLVE

-463 ADTKISE
+463 ADSKISE

-484 AQSTMASLQEN
+484 AQSTMASLREN
-495 YSPDVLHTIADN
+495 YAENVLHTIADN
-507 PEMAEISLEEAED
+507 PEMAEVSLEEAED
-520 LLAHANELQD
+520 LLSHANELQD

-560 ENARSNIAT
+560 ENARSDIAT

-583 EIAEAAQLKQQGTQD
+583 EIDEVAQLKRRGSHD
-598 GTPADWDRLDAVVDS
+598 GTPADWDRLDSVVDN
-613 AHEALAHAK
+613 AQQALAHAK
-622 ENKNTDPLGSYNQL
+622 ENKDSDPLGSYNQL

-664 QQQLQ
+664 QQQLE
-669 SANSRIQ
+669 SASSRIQ
-676 SAEDLISSRGRI
+676 AAEDLISSRGRI

-711 QTDARLAIEA
+711 QTDARLGIEA

-735 AEDDVKDHQRSMNS
+735 AEDDVKDHQRSMNE

-759 TGRSGYGYR
+759 GGYGYR

>member
-1 MPALPRLVRVR
+1 M
-12 VQVLPALLVRL
+12 PALLVRL
-23 LVVSRPIVCPTGLL
+23 FVVSRPIVCLTGLL
-37 QTGNIVAMRQNSVS
+37 QTGNIVAMRQNSAS
-51 FESSASTSS
+51 FESSASTARAGVSRGRTS
-60 ASTAHAQA
+60 RPCDAYDAAHP
-68 SGTRPAVAFRR
+68 GKAVAFRR
-79 RLLGSGAR
+79 RLLGSGTR
-87 GGFRTAAGI
+87 GGFRTAAGL

-110 MGAAD
+110 LGAAG
-115 ASAATESP
+115 ASAATEPP
-123 ALAEIHL
+123 AV
-130 AATAERPLPA
+130 AAYSQ
-140 HAKVLAQA
+140 VLAQA

-194 TFGGMSAQEFAESTA
+194 TFGGMSAQEYAETTA

-221 VLAIAVDDGQYDVY
+221 VLAIAVDDRQYDVY

-241 WSQNKLDAA
+241 WSQSKLDAA

-256 ELINDNFASAGLAAA
+256 ELINDNFAGAGLAAA
-271 QAVRTGSSGEAGSNS
+271 EAVRTGSSGGAGS
-286 NSGSGA
+286 SGS
-292 SGSADSNSDSSG
+292 SGDSSG

-317 GGGGVWYYNRR
+317 GSGGVWYYNRR
-328 QNKQNSSKLL
+328 QNKHNSSKLL

-380 ELDLAIAEFGADRA
+380 ELDLAIAEFGADLA

-408 QRAFRSKKELDS
+408 QRAFRTKKELDS
-420 HNTLAEDQRRARLVE
+420 HNAMPEDQRRARLVE

-463 ADTKISE
+463 ADSKISE

-495 YSPDVLHTIADN
+495 YSPEVLHTIVDN
-507 PEMAEISLEEAED
+507 PEMAEVSLEEAED

-544 ETEHALEVTTR
+544 ETEHALEVTAR

-560 ENARSNIAT
+560 ENARSDIAT
-569 AKSSIND
+569 AKSGIND

-598 GTPADWDRLDAVVDS
+598 GTPADWDRLDAVVGS
-613 AHEALAHAK
+613 AREALAHAK

-711 QTDARLAIEA
+711 HTDARLAIEA

-749 HGGFGGPGGP
+749 HGGFGGP
-759 TGRSGYGYR
+759 TGRGYR

>member
-1 MPALPRLVRVR
+1 
-12 VQVLPALLVRL
+12 
-23 LVVSRPIVCPTGLL
+23 
-37 QTGNIVAMRQNSVS
+37 MRQNSAS
-51 FESSASTSS
+51 FESSASTARAGVSRGRTS
-60 ASTAHAQA
+60 
-68 SGTRPAVAFRR
+68 RPCDAYDAARPGKAVAFRR
-79 RLLGSGAR
+79 RLLGSGTR

-110 MGAAD
+110 LGAAG
-115 ASAATESP
+115 ASAATEPP
-123 ALAEIHL
+123 AV
-130 AATAERPLPA
+130 AAYSQ
-140 HAKVLAQA
+140 VLAQA

-194 TFGGMSAQEFAESTA
+194 TFGGMSAQEYAETTA

-221 VLAIAVDDGQYDVY
+221 VLAIAVDDQQYDVY

-241 WSQNKLDAA
+241 WSQSKLDAA

-256 ELINDNFASAGLAAA
+256 ELINDNFAGAGLAAA
-271 QAVRTGSSGEAGSNS
+271 QAVRTGSSGGAGS
-286 NSGSGA
+286 SGS
-292 SGSADSNSDSSG
+292 SDDSSG

-328 QNKQNSSKLL
+328 QNKHNSSKLL

-408 QRAFRSKKELDS
+408 QRAFRTKKELDS
-420 HNTLAEDQRRARLVE
+420 HNAVPEDQRRARLVE

-463 ADTKISE
+463 AESKISE

-495 YSPDVLHTIADN
+495 YSPEVLHTIIDN
-507 PEMAEISLEEAED
+507 PEMAEVSLEEAED

-560 ENARSNIAT
+560 ENARSDIAT
-569 AKSSIND
+569 AKSGIND

-598 GTPADWDRLDAVVDS
+598 GTPADWDRLDAVVGS
-613 AHEALAHAK
+613 AREALAHAK

-749 HGGFGGPGGP
+749 HGGFGGP
-759 TGRSGYGYR
+759 TGRGYR

-791 GSSGFGGGFGGGGS
+791 GSSGFGGGFGSGGS
-805 FGGGGGFGGGHSGG
+805 FGGGHSGG

>member
-1 MPALPRLVRVR
+1 
-12 VQVLPALLVRL
+12 
-23 LVVSRPIVCPTGLL
+23 
-37 QTGNIVAMRQNSVS
+37 MRQNSTS
-51 FESSASTSS
+51 LEFST
-60 ASTAHAQA
+60 STAHAQA
-68 SGTRPAVAFRR
+68 SGARPAIAFRR

-87 GGFRTAAGI
+87 GGFRTTAGI
-96 AAAAAA
+96 AAAFAA

-123 ALAEIHL
+123 ALAETHL

-140 HAKVLAQA
+140 HTTVLAQA
-148 VDAGRLD
+148 VDAGRLN

-161 VGILSPDDEQAI
+161 VGILSADDEQAI

-194 TFGGMSAQEFAESTA
+194 TFGGMSAQEYAETTA

-221 VLAIAVDDGQYDVY
+221 VLAIAVDDSQYDVY

-241 WSQNKLDAA
+241 WSQDKLDAA
-250 SEAAYD
+250 SAAAYD
-256 ELINDNFASAGLAAA
+256 ELINDNFAGAGLAAA
-271 QAVRTGSSGEAGSNS
+271 QAVRTGSAG
-286 NSGSGA
+286 GA
-292 SGSADSNSDSSG
+292 GNAGGSDSSG
-304 AGWLAAGGLAVVA
+304 AGWLAAGGLAAVA

-328 QNKQNSSKLL
+328 KTQQNSSQLL

-355 PVATLEERADEEITS
+355 PAATLEERADEEITS

-380 ELDLAIAEFGADRA
+380 ELDLATAEFGADRV

-408 QRAFRSKKELDS
+408 QRAFRTKKELDA
-420 HNTLAEDQRRARLVE
+420 HNALPEDQRRARLVE

-463 ADTKISE
+463 ADSKISE
-470 LTQRSVAARSQLQR
+470 LTQRSVAARSQLHR
-484 AQSTMASLQEN
+484 AQSTMASLRES
-495 YSPDVLHTIADN
+495 YSEDVLHTIADN
-507 PEMAEISLEEAED
+507 PEMAEVSLEEAED
-520 LLAHANELQD
+520 LLSHANELQD

-560 ENARSNIAT
+560 ENARSDIAT

-583 EIAEAAQLKQQGTQD
+583 EIDEAAQLKQRGSHD
-598 GTPADWDRLDAVVDS
+598 GTPADWDRLDSVVDN
-613 AHEALAHAK
+613 AQQALAHAK
-622 ENKNTDPLGSYNQL
+622 ENKDSDPLGSYNHL

-664 QQQLQ
+664 QQQLE

-676 SAEDLISSRGRI
+676 AAEDLISSRGRI

-711 QTDARLAIEA
+711 QTDARLGIEA

-735 AEDDVKDHQRSMNS
+735 AEDDVKDHQRSMNE

-759 TGRSGYGYR
+759 GGYGYR

>member
-1 MPALPRLVRVR
+1 MQFLVD
-12 VQVLPALLVRL
+12 
-23 LVVSRPIVCPTGLL
+23 SRPLVCLNRPDFAGI
-37 QTGNIVAMRQNSVS
+37 IVAMRQNSTS
-51 FESSASTSS
+51 FESST
-60 ASTAHAQA
+60 STAHAQA
-68 SGTRPAVAFRR
+68 SGTRPAIAFRR

-87 GGFRTAAGI
+87 GGFRTTAGI
-96 AAAAAA
+96 AAAFAA

-123 ALAEIHL
+123 ALAETHL
-130 AATAERPLPA
+130 AATAEHPLPA
-140 HAKVLAQA
+140 HTTVLAQS
-148 VDAGRLD
+148 VDAGRLN

-161 VGILSPDDEQAI
+161 VGILSADDEQAI

-194 TFGGMSAQEFAESTA
+194 TFGGMSAQEYAETTA

-221 VLAIAVDDGQYDVY
+221 VLAIAVDDRQYDVY

-241 WSQNKLDAA
+241 WSQDKLDAA
-250 SEAAYD
+250 SAAAYD
-256 ELINDNFASAGLAAA
+256 ELINDNFAGAGLAAA
-271 QAVRTGSSGEAGSNS
+271 QAVRTGSAG
-286 NSGSGA
+286 GSGNA
-292 SGSADSNSDSSG
+292 GGSDSSG
-304 AGWLAAGGLAVVA
+304 AGWLAAGGLAAVA

-328 QNKQNSSKLL
+328 KTQQNSSELL

-380 ELDLAIAEFGADRA
+380 ELDLATAEFGADRV

-408 QRAFRSKKELDS
+408 QRAFRTKKELDA
-420 HNTLAEDQRRARLVE
+420 HNTLPEDQRRARLVE

-463 ADTKISE
+463 ADSKIAE
-470 LTQRSVAARSQLQR
+470 LTQRSVAARSQLHR
-484 AQSTMASLQEN
+484 AQSTMASLRES
-495 YSPDVLHTIADN
+495 YSPEVLHTIADN
-507 PEMAEISLEEAED
+507 PEMAEVSLEEAED
-520 LLAHANELQD
+520 LLSHANELQD

-560 ENARSNIAT
+560 ENARSDIAT

-583 EIAEAAQLKQQGTQD
+583 EIDEAAQLKQRGSHD
-598 GTPADWDRLDAVVDS
+598 GTPADWDRLDSVVDN
-613 AHEALAHAK
+613 AQQALAHAK
-622 ENKNTDPLGSYNQL
+622 ENKDSDPLGSYNQL

-664 QQQLQ
+664 QQQLE

-676 SAEDLISSRGRI
+676 AAEDLISSRGRI

-711 QTDARLAIEA
+711 QTDARLGIEA

-735 AEDDVKDHQRSMNS
+735 AEDDVKDHQRSMNE
-749 HGGFGGPGGP
+749 HGGFGGPGGR
-759 TGRSGYGYR
+759 GGYGYR

>member
-1 MPALPRLVRVR
+1 
-12 VQVLPALLVRL
+12 
-23 LVVSRPIVCPTGLL
+23 
-37 QTGNIVAMRQNSVS
+37 MRQNSAS
-51 FESSASTSS
+51 FESSASTARAGS
-60 ASTAHAQA
+60 ARRHTS
-68 SGTRPAVAFRR
+68 RPCDAARPGKVVAFRR
-79 RLLGSGAR
+79 RLLGSGTR

-110 MGAAD
+110 LGTAG
-115 ASAATESP
+115 ASAATEPP
-123 ALAEIHL
+123 AVAEYSQ
-130 AATAERPLPA
+130 
-140 HAKVLAQA
+140 VLAQA

-194 TFGGMSAQEFAESTA
+194 TFGGMSAQEYAETTA

-241 WSQNKLDAA
+241 WSQDKLDAA

-256 ELINDNFASAGLAAA
+256 ELINDNFAGAGLAAA
-271 QAVRTGSSGEAGSNS
+271 EAVRTGSSGGAGS
-286 NSGSGA
+286 SGS
-292 SGSADSNSDSSG
+292 SDDSSG

-328 QNKQNSSKLL
+328 QNKHNSSKLL

-408 QRAFRSKKELDS
+408 QRAFRTKKELDS
-420 HNTLAEDQRRARLVE
+420 HNAMPEDQRRARLVE

-450 AEKFAEMRNLLAQ
+450 AEKFAEMRDLLAQ
-463 ADTKISE
+463 ADSKISE

-484 AQSTMASLQEN
+484 AQSTMASLQES
-495 YSPDVLHTIADN
+495 YSPEVLHTIVDN
-507 PEMAEISLEEAED
+507 PEMAEVSLEEAED

-560 ENARSNIAT
+560 ENARSDIAT

-583 EIAEAAQLKQQGTQD
+583 EISEAAQLKQQGTQD
-598 GTPADWDRLDAVVDS
+598 GTPADWDRLDAVVG
-613 AHEALAHAK
+613 AAREALAHAK

-664 QQQLQ
+664 QQQMQ

-676 SAEDLISSRGRI
+676 STEDLISSRGRI

-749 HGGFGGPGGP
+749 HGGFGGP
-759 TGRSGYGYR
+759 TGRGYR

>member
-1 MPALPRLVRVR
+1 M
-12 VQVLPALLVRL
+12 
-23 LVVSRPIVCPTGLL
+23 
-37 QTGNIVAMRQNSVS
+37 GNAGIIVAMRQNSVS
-51 FESSASTSS
+51 ATP
-60 ASTAHAQA
+60 T
-68 SGTRPAVAFRR
+68 VFRR
-79 RLLGSGAR
+79 RLLGSGSPR
-87 GGFRTAAGI
+87 GFRTAAGI
-96 AAAAAA
+96 AALTAV
-102 TGWAASFG
+102 TGWAAVF
-110 MGAAD
+110 GAAE
-115 ASAATESP
+115 ASGAAGTTHAATG
-123 ALAEIHL
+123 
-130 AATAERPLPA
+130 TA
-140 HAKVLAQA
+140 HATTAGHDVSAQHGVDTATLAQA
-148 VDAGRLD
+148 VDAGRLE

-161 VGILSPDDEQAI
+161 VGILNDEQQQAI
-173 NDELKQLQQSDR
+173 SEELKALQQSDR

-194 TFGGMSAQEFAESTA
+194 TFGSMSSQEFAETTA

-221 VLAIAVDDGQYDVY
+221 VLAIAVEDRQYDVY

-241 WSQNKLDAA
+241 WSQDKLDAA
-250 SEAAYD
+250 SAAAYD
-256 ELINDNFASAGLAAA
+256 ELINDDFAAAGLAAA
-271 QAVRTGSSGEAGSNS
+271 QAVRTGSAGGGGTS
-286 NSGSGA
+286 
-292 SGSADSNSDSSG
+292 SDSGDTSSGGDSDG

-317 GGGGVWYYNRR
+317 GGGGIWYYNRR
-328 QNKQNSSKLL
+328 KTKQDSTKLL
-338 SDARG
+338 ADARQ

-420 HNTLAEDQRRARLVE
+420 HNALPEDQRRARLVE

-450 AEKFAEMRNLLAQ
+450 AEKFAEMRNLLGQ

-470 LTQRSVAARSQLQR
+470 LTQRSVAARAQLQR
-484 AQSTMASLQEN
+484 AQSTMESLREN
-495 YSPDVLHTIADN
+495 YAAEVLHSIADN
-507 PEMAEISLEEAED
+507 PEMAEVSLEEAED
-520 LLAHANELQD
+520 LLGHANQLHD

-544 ETEHALEVTTR
+544 EAEHALEVTTR

-560 ENARSNIAT
+560 ENARSDIAT

-576 LIAEVEE
+576 LIAEVED
-583 EIAEAAQLKQQGTQD
+583 EIDEAKQLKQQGSQD
-598 GTPADWDRLDAVVDS
+598 GTPADWDALDSIVNN
-613 AHEALAHAK
+613 AHQALAHAK
-622 ENKNTDPLGSYNQL
+622 ENKDTDPLGSYNQL

-669 SANSRIQ
+669 SASSRIRA
-676 SAEDLISSRGRI
+676 AEDLISSRGRI

-702 MHAEALQLR
+702 MHAEAMQLR
-711 QTDARLAIEA
+711 DTDARLAIEA

-735 AEDDVKDHQRSMNS
+735 AEDDVKDYQHSMNS
-749 HGGFGGPGGP
+749 HGGGFGGPGS
-759 TGRSGYGYR
+759 RGYR

-779 GMVLGSILGGSG
+779 GMVLGSILGGSS

>member
-1 MPALPRLVRVR
+1 M
-12 VQVLPALLVRL
+12 
-23 LVVSRPIVCPTGLL
+23 
-37 QTGNIVAMRQNSVS
+37 GNAGIIVAMRQNSVS
-51 FESSASTSS
+51 ATP
-60 ASTAHAQA
+60 T
-68 SGTRPAVAFRR
+68 VFRR
-79 RLLGSGAR
+79 RLLGSGSPR
-87 GGFRTAAGI
+87 GFRTAAGI
-96 AAAAAA
+96 AALTAA
-102 TGWAASFG
+102 TGWAAVFG
-110 MGAAD
+110 VAEASGAAG
-115 ASAATESP
+115 TT
-123 ALAEIHL
+123 H
-130 AATAERPLPA
+130 AATAGHDVSA
-140 HAKVLAQA
+140 QHGVDTATLAQA
-148 VDAGRLD
+148 VDAGRLE

-161 VGILSPDDEQAI
+161 VGILNDEQQQAI
-173 NDELKQLQQSDR
+173 TEELKALQQSDR

-194 TFGGMSAQEFAESTA
+194 TFGSMSSQEFAETTA

-221 VLAIAVDDGQYDVY
+221 VLAIAVEDGQYDVY

-241 WSQNKLDAA
+241 WSQDKLDAA
-250 SEAAYD
+250 SAAAYD
-256 ELINDNFASAGLAAA
+256 ELINDDFAAAGLAAA
-271 QAVRTGSSGEAGSNS
+271 QAVRTGSAGGGGTSS
-286 NSGSGA
+286 DSDGTNSGGD
-292 SGSADSNSDSSG
+292 SAG

-317 GGGGVWYYNRR
+317 GGGGIWYYNRR
-328 QNKQNSSKLL
+328 KTKQDSTKLL
-338 SDARG
+338 ADARQ

-420 HNTLAEDQRRARLVE
+420 HNALPEDQRRARLVE

-450 AEKFAEMRNLLAQ
+450 AEKFAEMRNLLGQ

-470 LTQRSVAARSQLQR
+470 LTQRSVAARAQLQC
-484 AQSTMASLQEN
+484 AQSTMESLREN
-495 YSPDVLHTIADN
+495 YAAEVLHSIADN
-507 PEMAEISLEEAED
+507 PEMAEVSLEEAED
-520 LLAHANELQD
+520 LLGHANQLHD

-544 ETEHALEVTTR
+544 EAEHALEVTTR

-560 ENARSNIAT
+560 ENARSDIAT

-576 LIAEVEE
+576 LIAEVED
-583 EIAEAAQLKQQGTQD
+583 EIDEAKQLKQQGSQD
-598 GTPADWDRLDAVVDS
+598 GTPADWDALDSIVDN
-613 AHEALAHAK
+613 ARQALAHAK
-622 ENKNTDPLGSYNQL
+622 ENKDTDPLGSYNQL

-669 SANSRIQ
+669 SASSRIRA
-676 SAEDLISSRGRI
+676 AEDLISSRGRI

-702 MHAEALQLR
+702 MHAEAMQLR
-711 QTDARLAIEA
+711 DTDARLAIEA

-749 HGGFGGPGGP
+749 HGGGFGGPGS
-759 TGRSGYGYR
+759 RGYR

-779 GMVLGSILGGSG
+779 GMVLGSILGGSS

-805 FGGGGGFGGGHSGG
+805 FGGGGGGFGGGHSGG

>member
-1 MPALPRLVRVR
+1 MQFLVD
-12 VQVLPALLVRL
+12 
-23 LVVSRPIVCPTGLL
+23 SRPLVCLNRPGFA
-37 QTGNIVAMRQNSVS
+37 GIIVAMRQNSTS
-51 FESSASTSS
+51 FESST
-60 ASTAHAQA
+60 STAHAQA
-68 SGTRPAVAFRR
+68 SGTRPAIAFRR

-87 GGFRTAAGI
+87 GGFRTTAGI
-96 AAAAAA
+96 AAAFAA

-123 ALAEIHL
+123 ALAETHL
-130 AATAERPLPA
+130 AATAEHPLPA
-140 HAKVLAQA
+140 HTTVLAQA

-161 VGILSPDDEQAI
+161 AG
-173 NDELKQLQQSDR
+173 
-185 IQFYIVYTD
+185 
-194 TFGGMSAQEFAESTA
+194 TFGGMSAQEYAETTA

-221 VLAIAVDDGQYDVY
+221 VLAIAVDDRQYDVY

-241 WSQNKLDAA
+241 WSQDKLDAA
-250 SEAAYD
+250 SAAAYD
-256 ELINDNFASAGLAAA
+256 ELINDNFAGAGLAAA
-271 QAVRTGSSGEAGSNS
+271 QAVRTGSAG
-286 NSGSGA
+286 GA
-292 SGSADSNSDSSG
+292 GNAGGSDSSG
-304 AGWLAAGGLAVVA
+304 AGWLAAGGLAAVA

-328 QNKQNSSKLL
+328 KTQQNSSELL

-343 ISPDDTSSLLRL
+343 ISPDDTRSLLRL

-380 ELDLAIAEFGADRA
+380 ELDLATAEFGADRV

-408 QRAFRSKKELDS
+408 QRAFRTKKELDA
-420 HNTLAEDQRRARLVE
+420 HNTLPEDQRRARLVE

-463 ADTKISE
+463 ADSKIAE
-470 LTQRSVAARSQLQR
+470 LTQRSVAARSQLHR
-484 AQSTMASLQEN
+484 AQSTMASLRES
-495 YSPDVLHTIADN
+495 YSPEVLHTIADN
-507 PEMAEISLEEAED
+507 PEMAEVSLEEAED
-520 LLAHANELQD
+520 LLSHANELQD

-560 ENARSNIAT
+560 ENARSDIAT

-583 EIAEAAQLKQQGTQD
+583 EINEAAQLKQRGSHD
-598 GTPADWDRLDAVVDS
+598 GTPADWDRLDSVVDN
-613 AHEALAHAK
+613 AQQALAHAK
-622 ENKNTDPLGSYNQL
+622 ENKDSDPLGSYNQL

-664 QQQLQ
+664 QQQLE

-676 SAEDLISSRGRI
+676 AAEDLISSRGRI

-711 QTDARLAIEA
+711 QTDARLGIEA

-735 AEDDVKDHQRSMNS
+735 AEDDVKDHQRSMNE

-759 TGRSGYGYR
+759 GGYGYR

>member
-1 MPALPRLVRVR
+1 M
-12 VQVLPALLVRL
+12 
-23 LVVSRPIVCPTGLL
+23 
-37 QTGNIVAMRQNSVS
+37 GNAGIIVAMRQNSVS
-51 FESSASTSS
+51 ATP
-60 ASTAHAQA
+60 T
-68 SGTRPAVAFRR
+68 VFRR
-79 RLLGSGAR
+79 RLLGSGSPR
-87 GGFRTAAGI
+87 GFRTAAGI
-96 AAAAAA
+96 AALTAA
-102 TGWAASFG
+102 TGWAAAF
-110 MGAAD
+110 GAAE
-115 ASAATESP
+115 ASGAAGTTH
-123 ALAEIHL
+123 AAAGTTH
-130 AATAERPLPA
+130 ATAEHDVSA
-140 HAKVLAQA
+140 QHGVATATLAQA
-148 VDAGRLD
+148 VDAGRLE

-161 VGILSPDDEQAI
+161 VGILDDEQKRAI
-173 NDELKQLQQSDR
+173 TEELQALQQSDR

-194 TFGGMSAQEFAESTA
+194 TFGSMSSQEFAETTA

-221 VLAIAVDDGQYDVY
+221 VLAIAVEDRQYDVY

-241 WSQNKLDAA
+241 WTQDKLDAA
-250 SEAAYD
+250 SAAAYD
-256 ELINDNFASAGLAAA
+256 ELINDDFAAAGLAAA
-271 QAVRTGSSGEAGSNS
+271 QAVRTGSAGGGGTS
-286 NSGSGA
+286 
-292 SGSADSNSDSSG
+292 SDSGDTSSGGDSDG

-317 GGGGVWYYNRR
+317 GGGGIWYYNRR
-328 QNKQNSSKLL
+328 KTKQDSTKLL
-338 SDARG
+338 ADARQ

-420 HNTLAEDQRRARLVE
+420 HNALPEDQRRARLVE

-450 AEKFAEMRNLLAQ
+450 AEKFAEMRNLLGQ
-463 ADTKISE
+463 AGTKISE
-470 LTQRSVAARSQLQR
+470 LTQRSVAARAQLQR
-484 AQSTMASLQEN
+484 AQSTMESLREN
-495 YSPDVLHTIADN
+495 YSAEVLHSIADN
-507 PEMAEISLEEAED
+507 PEMAEVSLEEAED
-520 LLAHANELQD
+520 LLGHANQLHD

-544 ETEHALEVTTR
+544 EAEHALEVTTR

-560 ENARSNIAT
+560 ENARSDIAT

-576 LIAEVEE
+576 LISEVED
-583 EIAEAAQLKQQGTQD
+583 EIDEAKQLKQRGSQD
-598 GTPADWDRLDAVVDS
+598 GTPADWDALDSIVDN
-613 AHEALAHAK
+613 AHQALAHAK
-622 ENKNTDPLGSYNQL
+622 ENKDTDPLGSYNQL

-669 SANSRIQ
+669 SASSRIRA
-676 SAEDLISSRGRI
+676 AEDLISSRGRI

-702 MHAEALQLR
+702 MHAEAMQLR
-711 QTDARLAIEA
+711 DTDARLAIEA

-735 AEDDVKDHQRSMNS
+735 AEDDVKDYQRSMNS
-749 HGGFGGPGGP
+749 HGGGFGGPGS
-759 TGRSGYGYR
+759 RGYR

-779 GMVLGSILGGSG
+779 GMVLGSILGGSS

>member
-1 MPALPRLVRVR
+1 M
-12 VQVLPALLVRL
+12 PALLVRL
-23 LVVSRPIVCPTGLL
+23 FVVSRPIVCLTGLL
-37 QTGNIVAMRQNSVS
+37 QTGNIVAMRQNSAS
-51 FESSASTSS
+51 FESSASTARAGVSRGRTS
-60 ASTAHAQA
+60 RPCDAYDAAHP
-68 SGTRPAVAFRR
+68 GKAVAFRR
-79 RLLGSGAR
+79 RLLGSGTR
-87 GGFRTAAGI
+87 GGFRTAAGL

-110 MGAAD
+110 LGAAG
-115 ASAATESP
+115 ASAATEPP
-123 ALAEIHL
+123 AV
-130 AATAERPLPA
+130 AAYSQ
-140 HAKVLAQA
+140 VLAQA

-194 TFGGMSAQEFAESTA
+194 TFGGMSAQEYAETTA

-221 VLAIAVDDGQYDVY
+221 VLAIAVDDRQYDVY

-241 WSQNKLDAA
+241 WSQSKLDAA

-256 ELINDNFASAGLAAA
+256 ELINDNFAGAGLAAA
-271 QAVRTGSSGEAGSNS
+271 EAVRTGSSGGAGS
-286 NSGSGA
+286 SGS
-292 SGSADSNSDSSG
+292 SGDSSG

-317 GGGGVWYYNRR
+317 GSGGVWYYNRR
-328 QNKQNSSKLL
+328 QNKHNSSKLL

-408 QRAFRSKKELDS
+408 QRAFRTKKELDS
-420 HNTLAEDQRRARLVE
+420 HNAMPEDQRRARLVE

-463 ADTKISE
+463 ADSKISE

-495 YSPDVLHTIADN
+495 YSPEVLHTIVDN
-507 PEMAEISLEEAED
+507 PEMAEVSLEEAED

-544 ETEHALEVTTR
+544 ETEHALEVTAR

-560 ENARSNIAT
+560 ENARSDIAT
-569 AKSSIND
+569 AKSGIND

-598 GTPADWDRLDAVVDS
+598 GTPADWDRLDAVVGS
-613 AHEALAHAK
+613 AREALAHAK

-711 QTDARLAIEA
+711 HTDARL
-721 ARGAGQAA
+721 
-729 QAAIKR
+729 
-735 AEDDVKDHQRSMNS
+735 
-749 HGGFGGPGGP
+749 
-759 TGRSGYGYR
+759 
-768 RGRSSTGSLLT
+768 STLR
-779 GMVLGSILGGSG
+779 
-791 GSSGFGGGFGGGGS
+791 
-805 FGGGGGFGGGHSGG
+805 
-819 SF
+819 

>member
-1 MPALPRLVRVR
+1 
-12 VQVLPALLVRL
+12 
-23 LVVSRPIVCPTGLL
+23 
-37 QTGNIVAMRQNSVS
+37 MRQNSAS
-51 FESSASTSS
+51 FESSASTARAGVSRGRTS
-60 ASTAHAQA
+60 LTDASRAFNA
-68 SGTRPAVAFRR
+68 SGAAAAAHPGKAVALRR
-79 RLLGSGAR
+79 RLLGSGTR

-110 MGAAD
+110 LGAAG
-115 ASAATESP
+115 ASADTEPP
-123 ALAEIHL
+123 AVAEYSQ
-130 AATAERPLPA
+130 
-140 HAKVLAQA
+140 VLAQA

-194 TFGGMSAQEFAESTA
+194 TFGGMSAQEYAETTA

-221 VLAIAVDDGQYDVY
+221 VLAIAVDDRQYDVY

-241 WSQNKLDAA
+241 WSQSKLDAA

-256 ELINDNFASAGLAAA
+256 ELINDNFAGAGLAAA
-271 QAVRTGSSGEAGSNS
+271 QAVRTGSAGGG
-286 NSGSGA
+286 SGS
-292 SGSADSNSDSSG
+292 SGGNGDSSG

-328 QNKQNSSKLL
+328 QNKHNSSKLL
-338 SDARG
+338 RDARG

-420 HNTLAEDQRRARLVE
+420 HNALPEDQRRARLVE

-450 AEKFAEMRNLLAQ
+450 AEKFAEMRNLLGQ
-463 ADTKISE
+463 AGTKISE
-470 LTQRSVAARSQLQR
+470 LTQRSVAARAQLQR
-484 AQSTMASLQEN
+484 AQSTMESLREN
-495 YSPDVLHTIADN
+495 YAAEVLHSIADN
-507 PEMAEISLEEAED
+507 PEMAEVSLEEAED
-520 LLAHANELQD
+520 LLGHANQLHD

-544 ETEHALEVTTR
+544 EAEHALEVTTR

-560 ENARSNIAT
+560 ENARSDIAT

-576 LIAEVEE
+576 LITEVED
-583 EIAEAAQLKQQGTQD
+583 EIDEAKQLKQQGSQD
-598 GTPADWDRLDAVVDS
+598 GTPADWDALDSILDNARQ
-613 AHEALAHAK
+613 ALTHAK
-622 ENKNTDPLGSYNQL
+622 ENKDTDPLGSYNQL

-669 SANSRIQ
+669 SASSRIRA
-676 SAEDLISSRGRI
+676 AEDLISSRGRI

-702 MHAEALQLR
+702 MHAEAMQLR
-711 QTDARLAIEA
+711 DTDARLAIEA

-749 HGGFGGPGGP
+749 HGGGFGGPGG
-759 TGRSGYGYR
+759 GRGYR

-791 GSSGFGGGFGGGGS
+791 GSSGFGGGGS
-805 FGGGGGFGGGHSGG
+805 FGGGGGGFGGGHSGG

>member
-1 MPALPRLVRVR
+1 
-12 VQVLPALLVRL
+12 
-23 LVVSRPIVCPTGLL
+23 
-37 QTGNIVAMRQNSVS
+37 MRQNSTS
-51 FESSASTSS
+51 FESSTSS
-60 ASTAHAQA
+60 AHAQA
-68 SGTRPAVAFRR
+68 SGTRPAIAFRR

-87 GGFRTAAGI
+87 GGFRTTAGV
-96 AAAAAA
+96 AAAFAA

-123 ALAEIHL
+123 AVAETHL

-140 HAKVLAQA
+140 HATVLAQA

-173 NDELKQLQQSDR
+173 NDELKQLQQAER

-194 TFGGMSAQEFAESTA
+194 TFGGMSAQEYAETTA

-221 VLAIAVDDGQYDVY
+221 VLAIAVDDRQYDVY

-241 WSQNKLDAA
+241 WSQDKLDAA
-250 SEAAYD
+250 SAAAYD
-256 ELINDNFASAGLAAA
+256 ELINDNFAGAGLAAA
-271 QAVRTGSSGEAGSNS
+271 QAVRTGSAG
-286 NSGSGA
+286 GSGNA
-292 SGSADSNSDSSG
+292 GGSDSSG
-304 AGWLAAGGLAVVA
+304 AGWLAAGGLAAVA

-328 QNKQNSSKLL
+328 KTQQDSSQLL

-380 ELDLAIAEFGADRA
+380 ELDLATAEFGADRV

-408 QRAFRSKKELDS
+408 QRAFRTKKELDA
-420 HNTLAEDQRRARLVE
+420 HNALPEDQRRARLVE

-463 ADTKISE
+463 ADSKISE
-470 LTQRSVAARSQLQR
+470 LTQRSVAARSQLHR
-484 AQSTMASLQEN
+484 AQSTMASLREN
-495 YSPDVLHTIADN
+495 YAENVLHTIADN
-507 PEMAEISLEEAED
+507 PEMAEVSLEEAED
-520 LLAHANELQD
+520 LLSHANELQD

-560 ENARSNIAT
+560 ENARSDIAT

-583 EIAEAAQLKQQGTQD
+583 EIDEAAQLKQRGSHD
-598 GTPADWDRLDAVVDS
+598 GTPADWDRLDSVVDN
-613 AHEALAHAK
+613 AQQALTHAK
-622 ENKNTDPLGSYNQL
+622 ENKDSDPLGSYNQL

-664 QQQLQ
+664 QQQLE

-676 SAEDLISSRGRI
+676 AAEDLISSRGRI

-711 QTDARLAIEA
+711 QTDARLGIEA

-735 AEDDVKDHQRSMNS
+735 AEDDVKDHQRSMNE

-759 TGRSGYGYR
+759 GGYGYR

>member
-1 MPALPRLVRVR
+1 M
-12 VQVLPALLVRL
+12 
-23 LVVSRPIVCPTGLL
+23 
-37 QTGNIVAMRQNSVS
+37 GNAGIIVAMRQNSVS
-51 FESSASTSS
+51 ATP
-60 ASTAHAQA
+60 T
-68 SGTRPAVAFRR
+68 VFRR
-79 RLLGSGAR
+79 RLLGSGSPR
-87 GGFRTAAGI
+87 GFRTAAGI
-96 AAAAAA
+96 AALTAA
-102 TGWAASFG
+102 TGWAAAFG
-110 MGAAD
+110 VAEASGAAGTTHP
-115 ASAATESP
+115 AAGT
-123 ALAEIHL
+123 AH
-130 AATAERPLPA
+130 AATAGHDVSA
-140 HAKVLAQA
+140 QHGVDTATLAQA
-148 VDAGRLD
+148 VDAGRLE

-161 VGILSPDDEQAI
+161 VGILNDEQKQAI
-173 NDELKQLQQSDR
+173 TEELQALQQSDR

-194 TFGGMSAQEFAESTA
+194 TFGSMSSQEFAETTA

-221 VLAIAVDDGQYDVY
+221 VLAIAVEDRQYDVY

-241 WSQNKLDAA
+241 WSQDKLDAA
-250 SEAAYD
+250 SAAAYD
-256 ELINDNFASAGLAAA
+256 ELINDDFAAAGLAAA
-271 QAVRTGSSGEAGSNS
+271 QAVRTGSAGGGGTS
-286 NSGSGA
+286 
-292 SGSADSNSDSSG
+292 SDSGDTSSGGDSDG

-317 GGGGVWYYNRR
+317 GGGGIWYYNRR
-328 QNKQNSSKLL
+328 KTKQDSTKLL
-338 SDARG
+338 ADARQ

-420 HNTLAEDQRRARLVE
+420 HNALPEDQRRARLVE

-450 AEKFAEMRNLLAQ
+450 AEKFAEMRNLLGQ

-470 LTQRSVAARSQLQR
+470 LTQRSVAARAQLQR
-484 AQSTMASLQEN
+484 AQSTMESLREN
-495 YSPDVLHTIADN
+495 YAAEVLHSIADN
-507 PEMAEISLEEAED
+507 PEMAEVSLEEAED
-520 LLAHANELQD
+520 LLGHANQLHD

-544 ETEHALEVTTR
+544 EAEHALEVTTR

-560 ENARSNIAT
+560 ENARSDIAT

-576 LIAEVEE
+576 LIAEVED
-583 EIAEAAQLKQQGTQD
+583 EIDEAKQLKQQGSQD
-598 GTPADWDRLDAVVDS
+598 GTPADWDALDSIVNNARQ
-613 AHEALAHAK
+613 ALAHAK
-622 ENKNTDPLGSYNQL
+622 ENKDTDPLGSYNQL

-669 SANSRIQ
+669 SASSRIRA
-676 SAEDLISSRGRI
+676 AEDLISSRGRI

-702 MHAEALQLR
+702 MHAEAMQLR
-711 QTDARLAIEA
+711 DTDARLAIEA

-749 HGGFGGPGGP
+749 HGGDFGGLGS
-759 TGRSGYGYR
+759 RGYR

-779 GMVLGSILGGSG
+779 GMVLGSILGGSS

>member
-1 MPALPRLVRVR
+1 
-12 VQVLPALLVRL
+12 
-23 LVVSRPIVCPTGLL
+23 
-37 QTGNIVAMRQNSVS
+37 MRQNSVS
-51 FESSASTSS
+51 ATP
-60 ASTAHAQA
+60 T
-68 SGTRPAVAFRR
+68 VFRR
-79 RLLGSGAR
+79 RLLGSGSPR
-87 GGFRTAAGI
+87 GFRTAAGI
-96 AAAAAA
+96 AALTAA
-102 TGWAASFG
+102 TGWAATFG
-110 MGAAD
+110 VAEASGAAGT
-115 ASAATESP
+115 A
-123 ALAEIHL
+123 H
-130 AATAERPLPA
+130 AATAGHDVSA
-140 HAKVLAQA
+140 QHGVDTATLAQA
-148 VDAGRLD
+148 VDAGRLE

-161 VGILSPDDEQAI
+161 VGILNDEQKQAI
-173 NDELKQLQQSDR
+173 TEELQALQQSDR

-194 TFGGMSAQEFAESTA
+194 TFGSMSSQEFAETTA

-221 VLAIAVDDGQYDVY
+221 VLAIAVEDRQYDVY

-250 SEAAYD
+250 SAAAYD
-256 ELINDNFASAGLAAA
+256 ELINDDFAAAGLAAA
-271 QAVRTGSSGEAGSNS
+271 QAVRTGSAGDGSTSSGG
-286 NSGSGA
+286 
-292 SGSADSNSDSSG
+292 DSDG

-317 GGGGVWYYNRR
+317 GGGGIWYYNRR
-328 QNKQNSSKLL
+328 KTKQDSTKLL
-338 SDARG
+338 ADARQ

-420 HNTLAEDQRRARLVE
+420 HNALPEDQRRARLVE

-450 AEKFAEMRNLLAQ
+450 AEKFAEMRNLLGQ

-470 LTQRSVAARSQLQR
+470 LTQRSVAARAQLQR
-484 AQSTMASLQEN
+484 AQSTMESLREN
-495 YSPDVLHTIADN
+495 YAAEVLHSIADN
-507 PEMAEISLEEAED
+507 PEMAEVSLEEAED
-520 LLAHANELQD
+520 LLGHANQLHD

-544 ETEHALEVTTR
+544 EAEHALEVTTR

-560 ENARSNIAT
+560 ENARSDIAT

-576 LIAEVEE
+576 LIAEVED
-583 EIAEAAQLKQQGTQD
+583 EIDEAKQLKQQGSQD
-598 GTPADWDRLDAVVDS
+598 GTPADWDALDSIVNN
-613 AHEALAHAK
+613 AHQALAHAK
-622 ENKNTDPLGSYNQL
+622 ENKDTDPLGSYNQL

-669 SANSRIQ
+669 SASSRIRA
-676 SAEDLISSRGRI
+676 AEDLISSRGRI

-702 MHAEALQLR
+702 MHAEAMQLR
-711 QTDARLAIEA
+711 DTDARLAIEA

-749 HGGFGGPGGP
+749 HGGGFGGLGS
-759 TGRSGYGYR
+759 RGYR

-779 GMVLGSILGGSG
+779 GMVLGSILGGSS

>member
-1 MPALPRLVRVR
+1 M
-12 VQVLPALLVRL
+12 
-23 LVVSRPIVCPTGLL
+23 
-37 QTGNIVAMRQNSVS
+37 GNAGIIVAMRQNSVS
-51 FESSASTSS
+51 ATP
-60 ASTAHAQA
+60 T
-68 SGTRPAVAFRR
+68 VFRR
-79 RLLGSGAR
+79 RLLGSGSPQ
-87 GGFRTAAGI
+87 GFRTAAGI
-96 AAAAAA
+96 AAVTAA
-102 TGWAASFG
+102 TGWVAAFG
-110 MGAAD
+110 ALGAGPANAAEVD
-115 ASAATESP
+115 AAEASTNAVEATTASAVT
-123 ALAEIHL
+123 
-130 AATAERPLPA
+130 
-140 HAKVLAQA
+140 LAQA
-148 VDAGRLD
+148 IDAGRLD

-161 VGILSPDDEQAI
+161 VGILDDEQKQAI
-173 NDELKQLQQSDR
+173 TDELQALQQSDR

-194 TFGGMSAQEFAESTA
+194 TFGSMSSQEFAETTA

-221 VLAIAVDDGQYDVY
+221 VLAIAVEDQQYDVY

-241 WSQNKLDAA
+241 WSQDKLDAA
-250 SEAAYD
+250 SAAAYD
-256 ELINDNFASAGLAAA
+256 ELINDDFAAAGLAAA
-271 QAVRTGSSGEAGSNS
+271 QAVRTGSAGGGDTSSGGTS
-286 NSGSGA
+286 SGSGGD
-292 SGSADSNSDSSG
+292 SGG

-317 GGGGVWYYNRR
+317 GGGGIWYYNRR
-328 QNKQNSSKLL
+328 KTKQDSTKLL
-338 SDARG
+338 ADARQ

-408 QRAFRSKKELDS
+408 QRAFRSKNELDS
-420 HNTLAEDQRRARLVE
+420 HNTLPEDQRRARLVE

-450 AEKFAEMRNLLAQ
+450 AEKFAEMRNLLGQ
-463 ADTKISE
+463 AGTKISE
-470 LTQRSVAARSQLQR
+470 LTQRSVAARAQLQR
-484 AQSTMASLQEN
+484 AQSTMESLRES
-495 YSPDVLHTIADN
+495 YSAEVLHSIADN
-507 PEMAEISLEEAED
+507 PEMAEVSLEEAED
-520 LLAHANELQD
+520 LLGHANQLHD

-544 ETEHALEVTTR
+544 EAEHALEVTTR

-560 ENARSNIAT
+560 ENARSDIAT

-576 LIAEVEE
+576 LITEVEE
-583 EIAEAAQLKQQGTQD
+583 EIDEAKQLKQRGSQD
-598 GTPADWDRLDAVVDS
+598 GTPADWDALDTIVDN
-613 AHEALAHAK
+613 ARQALAQAK
-622 ENKNTDPLGSYNQL
+622 ENKDTDPLGSYNQL

-669 SANSRIQ
+669 SANSRIRA
-676 SAEDLISSRGRI
+676 AEDLISSRGRI

-702 MHAEALQLR
+702 MHAEAMQLR
-711 QTDARLAIEA
+711 DTDARLAIEA

-749 HGGFGGPGGP
+749 HGGGFGGPGG
-759 TGRSGYGYR
+759 GRGYR

-805 FGGGGGFGGGHSGG
+805 FGGGGGGFGGGHSGG